1 MLTGMSRMY
10 INKVY
15 QIWCSYDDNGDGH
28 LSREEFLAIPE
39 IHHSPLRERLYLMLD
54 LAAHG
59 AADGG
64 GEVTFNA
71 FVLLLSVMS
80 IDGPL
85 DQKMV
90 YAFRMIDI
98 NDDGRIDPADLK
110 EYLSMIATFDSSV
123 EEDTRQELLD
133 QAVANTMAE
142 ASSNGIFIS
151 VEDFQKSMFVCDD
164 FAQRFT
170 LNIKKR
176 RKNKKGDKYKVED
189 ENNEEKEK
197 KEDDKETAANKDKET
212 KEENREETE
221 SLADFDD
228 VV

>member
-1 MLTGMSRMY
+1 
-10 INKVY
+10 
-15 QIWCSYDDNGDGH
+15 
-28 LSREEFLAIPE
+28 
-39 IHHSPLRERLYLMLD
+39 MLD

-59 AADGG
+59 AADEG

>member
-1 MLTGMSRMY
+1 MLTGMSRVY

-15 QIWCSYDDNGDGH
+15 QIWCSYDTDGDGH
-28 LSREEFLAIPE
+28 LSKEEFLNIPE

-59 AADGG
+59 VGSS

-85 DQKMV
+85 DQKMI

-110 EYLSMIATFDSSV
+110 EYLSLITNFDASV
-123 EEDTRQELLD
+123 DEEQRNNLLD
-133 QAVANTMAE
+133 RAVASTMAE
-142 ASSNGIFIS
+142 ASSNGIYIS
-151 VEDFQKSMFVCDD
+151 IEDFQKSMFVCEY

-176 RKNKKGDKYKVED
+176 RKNKK
-189 ENNEEKEK
+189 KEK
-197 KEDDKETAANKDKET
+197 YVVKNSTT
-212 KEENREETE
+212 EENWDKNNRDNLEIDVEGKNPAENKTL
-221 SLADFDD
+221 SGDFDEL
-228 VV
+228 V